1 MWHASME
8 SHTSRHTLLLFICI
22 TADAF
27 ARATMPVI
35 MQSPQVRT
43 AMPAT
48 ASVRSLPTLKQPVVQ
63 VPVAVNPE
71 AGTKTTAGAAAP
83 ADSTTTTTTPVTAKV
98 PNLRSVEQLRR
109 EMADSEASLAETQ
122 TGAPLPEPI
131 VNTQPTRDGI
141 TNTNAVTPP
150 ESAVLAPTE
159 GSEPTADEVADA
171 MKRQRD
177 VMPQDSNVIAEEIAE
192 AEDPAEEDTTEDE
205 DPASTE
211 TQSDAKNKRKK
222 NKKSTKNERKKDR
235 KEKGDADNKPKK
247 DGKAKESAS
256 AEMSDAKNSPGD
268 DAVPEAS
275 TTTPK
280 TEDAKTATETPVAA
294 GDTTATA
301 AAVAANQAA
310 VAAEVTEIPA
320 AAGAAAGAN

>member
-1 MWHASME
+1 ME

-83 ADSTTTTTTPVTAKV
+83 ADSTTMTTTTPVTAKV

-109 EMADSEASLAETQ
+109 EMADSEASPAETPAAVKPEVH
-122 TGAPLPEPI
+122 GADGVPKKVEKLKQEAPVVVGSMLSP
-131 VNTQPTRDGI
+131 NGDSTQPDS
-141 TNTNAVTPP
+141 AAPP
-150 ESAVLAPTE
+150 AAA
-159 GSEPTADEVADA
+159 AD
-171 MKRQRD
+171 MKKRQRD
-177 VMPQDSNVIAEEIAE
+177 VEAPKVEE
-192 AEDPAEEDTTEDE
+192 
-205 DPASTE
+205 
-211 TQSDAKNKRKK
+211 
-222 NKKSTKNERKKDR
+222 
-235 KEKGDADNKPKK
+235 
-247 DGKAKESAS
+247 
-256 AEMSDAKNSPGD
+256 
-268 DAVPEAS
+268 
-275 TTTPK
+275 
-280 TEDAKTATETPVAA
+280 AKTAAAEAPVAKAPAATTEAEAPVAETPATTEA
-294 GDTTATA
+294 EAPAETKDTTAAA

-310 VAAEVTEIPA
+310 VAAEAPAVT
-320 AAGAAAGAN
+320 GAAAGAN